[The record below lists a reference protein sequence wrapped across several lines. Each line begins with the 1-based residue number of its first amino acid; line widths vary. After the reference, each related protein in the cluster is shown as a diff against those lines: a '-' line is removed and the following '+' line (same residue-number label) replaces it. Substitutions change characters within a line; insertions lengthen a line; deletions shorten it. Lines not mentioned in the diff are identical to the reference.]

1 MTKGRYNFPWSGD
14 LIVMVSNPR
23 ENKREDGYKVFSKKQ
38 LQEFKEVETWLKT
51 ISLQSSVIYLNALKK
66 FCEWCGKNPQELI
79 LQRDRELKNDDPN
92 DRTGIRDLVLDFRHH
107 LEHVGLAPKTINSYD
122 GAIRGFFT
130 SVLGKRGMINIRNYR
145 NRGVT
150 QKKDLIPTLEELKK
164 MIDVMSLEE
173 GFRILFI
180 AQTGMRV
187 SDAISLRIGDVRREL
202 ELGNVPLAIKFIPK
216 KDRELIGERV
226 AFLGSDGVE
235 MLKRYLAWR
244 EKKGERLTEDSP
256 LFASRT
262 KKFGKEKILAIS
274 DRNFNETI
282 HESAKRVGIGNGNGK
297 YGRIRTHCLRKFFI
311 TQMTNHGMEDKIVN
325 FLTCHKISEIDCV
338 YWNRRVDTLR
348 RIYAER
354 QQYINPVN
362 GKKKHFDLKQIKG
375 ILAKIRHLEGRMDNL
390 PTIEMVQKTVREILE
405 ECGLSK
411 DPVEKYESKIVNSK
425 EEVIRLSDLGF
436 SCQPIGRSEWLMRK
450 KTIRANRMLN
460 I

>member
-1 MTKGRYNFPWSGD
+1 LTIKPQ
-14 LIVMVSNPR
+14 VK
-23 ENKREDGYKVFSKKQ
+23 NKEASGYKSFSRDQ
-38 LQEFKEVETWLKT
+38 LKEFTEVQTWLKT
-51 ISLQSSVIYLNALKK
+51 IAHQSAVVYLGAIQR
-66 FCEWCGKNPQELI
+66 FCNWCGKDPSELI
-79 LQRDRELKNDDPN
+79 LQRDKELKNDDPN
-92 DRTGIRDLVLDFRHH
+92 NRTGIRDLLLDFRRH
-107 LEHVGLAPKTINSYD
+107 LEHKGLSPKTIASSD
-122 GAIRGFFT
+122 GALRGFFT
-130 SVLGKRGMINIRNYR
+130 SVLGKRGMINIRNYKNKR
-145 NRGVT
+145 VT
-150 QKKDLIPTLEELKK
+150 QKKDLVPTLEELKK
-164 MIDVMSLEE
+164 MIDVMNLEE

-187 SDAISLRIGDVRREL
+187 SDAIALRIGNIKREL
-202 ELGNVPLAIKFIPK
+202 ELENVPLAIKFIPK

-244 EKKGERLTEDSP
+244 EKKGERLTDESP

-338 YWNRRVDTLR
+338 YWNRRVDALR

-354 QQYINPVN
+354 QQYVNPIN
-362 GKKKHFDLKQIKG
+362 GKKKHFDLKQVKG
-375 ILAKIRHLEGRMDNL
+375 ILAKIKYLEGRIDNL
-390 PTIEMVQKTVREILE
+390 PTIEIVQKTVREILE
-405 ECGLSK
+405 ECGRSK
-411 DPVEKYESKIVNSK
+411 DSVEKYESKIVNTK
-425 EEVIRLSDLGF
+425 EDVIKLSDLGF
-436 SCQPIGRSEWLMRK
+436 SCQPIGSGEWLMRK
-450 KTIRANRMLN
+450 KTIGANRMFN